1 MDFQQI
7 IANDQKLRIVEEN
20 VPGKQITLAHVI
32 ANPDGSLYDCM
43 GFDAARRQNA
53 MGIVTLSPAEAAII
67 AADIAIK
74 TGGVSLE
81 NVDRTT
87 GTLLVTGTVSQVE
100 AALAALVDYAE
111 HKLGFVVCK
120 VTKT

>member
-1 MDFQQI
+1 MDFQQV
-7 IANDQKLRIVEEN
+7 IAADQKLRIVEEN

-32 ANPDGSLYDCM
+32 ANPDGSLYDRM
-43 GFDAARRQNA
+43 GFDAARRQSA

-81 NVDRTT
+81 SVDRTT

-100 AALAALVDYAE
+100 TALAALVDYAE
-111 HKLGFVVCK
+111 HKLGFVVCE